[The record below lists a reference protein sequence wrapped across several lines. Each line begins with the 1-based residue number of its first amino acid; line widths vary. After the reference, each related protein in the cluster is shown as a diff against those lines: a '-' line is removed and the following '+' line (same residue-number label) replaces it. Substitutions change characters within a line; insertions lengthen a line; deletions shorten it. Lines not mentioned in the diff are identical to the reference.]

1 MLYLQIYIRKRNSIN
16 RKNKINSSKHK
27 ENTRKRYSRN
37 GTKNDGRQKRNSETS
52 RRVGKANLFL
62 LSAKT
67 NLYINKKKEE
77 IKKYKEKNKSSL
89 LKLNTI
95 LTDYFNIYHNFYVNA
110 TNMAVLE

>member
-1 MLYLQIYIRKRNSIN
+1 MSEYNDKKSKERRK
-16 RKNKINSSKHK
+16 
-27 ENTRKRYSRN
+27 
-37 GTKNDGRQKRNSETS
+37 QKRNSETS